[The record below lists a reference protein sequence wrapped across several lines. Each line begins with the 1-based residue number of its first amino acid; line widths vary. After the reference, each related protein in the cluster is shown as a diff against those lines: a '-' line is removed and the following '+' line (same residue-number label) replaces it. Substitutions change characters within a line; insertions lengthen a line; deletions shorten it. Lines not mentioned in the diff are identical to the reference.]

1 MDMGDIAS
9 NPIAQLAFLILSA
22 AGGYQVWR
30 KQQPNDAKERADS
43 EGQIAALGTWKELL
57 EGERA
62 ARLRSDERAD
72 KFAAER
78 NEAREELWELRG
90 QMRAMSETLAAQAA
104 EVAKLREVLAAQAA
118 EAAHLREQLQQLKEQ
133 IHAQ

>member
-1 MDMGDIAS
+1 MDMGDIAG

-30 KQQPNDAKERADS
+30 KQQPTDAKERADS

-62 ARLRSDERAD
+62 ARLKAEERAD

-78 NEAREELWELRG
+78 NEALKELWEMKG
-90 QMRAMSETLAAQAA
+90 QLKAMNETLAAQTA
-104 EVAKLREVLAAQAA
+104 ELASLRDQV
-118 EAAHLREQLQQLKEQ
+118 RQLKEQ
-133 IHAQ
+133 LHAQ

>member
-1 MDMGDIAS
+1 MDMGDIAG

-30 KQQPNDAKERADS
+30 KQQPTDAKERADS

-62 ARLRSDERAD
+62 ARVKAEERAD

-78 NEAREELWELRG
+78 NEALKELWEMKG
-90 QMRAMSETLAAQAA
+90 QIKAMNDTLAAQTA
-104 EVAKLREVLAAQAA
+104 ELSSLRDQV
-118 EAAHLREQLQQLKEQ
+118 RQLKEQ
-133 IHAQ
+133 LHAQ

>member
-1 MDMGDIAS
+1 MDMGDIAG
-9 NPIAQLAFLILSA
+9 NPIAQLAFLVLSA

-30 KQQPNDAKERADS
+30 KQQPTDAKERADS

-62 ARLRSDERAD
+62 ARLKAEERAD

-78 NEAREELWELRG
+78 NEALKELWEMRG
-90 QMRAMSETLAAQAA
+90 QLRAMNETLAAQTA
-104 EVAKLREVLAAQAA
+104 ELSSLRDQV
-118 EAAHLREQLQQLKEQ
+118 RQLKEQ
-133 IHAQ
+133 LHAQ

>member
-1 MDMGDIAS
+1 MDMGDIAG

-30 KQQPNDAKERADS
+30 KQQPTDAKERADS

-62 ARLRSDERAD
+62 ARVKAEERAD

-78 NEAREELWELRG
+78 NEALKELWEMKG
-90 QMRAMSETLAAQAA
+90 QLKAMNETLAAQTT
-104 EVAKLREVLAAQAA
+104 ELGSLRDQV
-118 EAAHLREQLQQLKEQ
+118 RQLKEQ
-133 IHAQ
+133 IHAS

>member
-1 MDMGDIAS
+1 MDMGDIAG

-30 KQQPNDAKERADS
+30 KQQPTDAKERADS

-62 ARLRSDERAD
+62 ARVKAEERAD

-78 NEAREELWELRG
+78 SEALKELWEMRG
-90 QMRAMSETLAAQAA
+90 QLRAMNETLAAQTA
-104 EVAKLREVLAAQAA
+104 ELSSLRDQV
-118 EAAHLREQLQQLKEQ
+118 RQLKEQ
-133 IHAQ
+133 LHGQ

>member
-1 MDMGDIAS
+1 MDMGDIAG

-30 KQQPNDAKERADS
+30 KQQPTDAKERADS

-62 ARLRSDERAD
+62 ARLKAEERAD

-78 NEAREELWELRG
+78 NEALKELWEMRG
-90 QMRAMSETLAAQAA
+90 QLRAMHETLAAQTA
-104 EVAKLREVLAAQAA
+104 ELSSLRDQV
-118 EAAHLREQLQQLKEQ
+118 RQLKEQ
-133 IHAQ
+133 LHAQ

>member
-1 MDMGDIAS
+1 MDMGDIAG

-30 KQQPNDAKERADS
+30 KQQPTDAKERADS

-62 ARLRSDERAD
+62 ARVKAEERAD

-78 NEAREELWELRG
+78 NEALKELWEMKG
-90 QMRAMSETLAAQAA
+90 QLKAMNETLAAQTSELGA
-104 EVAKLREVLAAQAA
+104 LRDQV
-118 EAAHLREQLQQLKEQ
+118 RQLKEQ
-133 IHAQ
+133 IHAS

>member
-1 MDMGDIAS
+1 MDMGDIAG

-30 KQQPNDAKERADS
+30 KQQPTDAKERADS

-62 ARLRSDERAD
+62 ARVKAEERAD

-78 NEAREELWELRG
+78 NEALKELWEMKG
-90 QMRAMSETLAAQAA
+90 QLKAMNETLAAQTA
-104 EVAKLREVLAAQAA
+104 ELALLRDQV
-118 EAAHLREQLQQLKEQ
+118 RQLKEQ
-133 IHAQ
+133 LHAQ

>member
-1 MDMGDIAS
+1 MDMGDIAG

-30 KQQPNDAKERADS
+30 KQQPTDAKERADS

-62 ARLRSDERAD
+62 ARLKAEERAD

-78 NEAREELWELRG
+78 NEALQELWEMKG
-90 QMRAMSETLAAQAA
+90 QLKAMNETLAAQTA
-104 EVAKLREVLAAQAA
+104 ELSSLRDQV
-118 EAAHLREQLQQLKEQ
+118 RQLKEQ
-133 IHAQ
+133 LHAQ

>member
-1 MDMGDIAS
+1 MDMGDIAG

-30 KQQPNDAKERADS
+30 KQQPTDAKERADS

-62 ARLRSDERAD
+62 ARLKAEERAD

-78 NEAREELWELRG
+78 NEALKELWEMKG
-90 QMRAMSETLAAQAA
+90 QLKAMNETLAAQTA
-104 EVAKLREVLAAQAA
+104 ELSSLRDQV
-118 EAAHLREQLQQLKEQ
+118 RQLKEQ
-133 IHAQ
+133 LHAQ

>member
-1 MDMGDIAS
+1 MDMGDIAG

-30 KQQPNDAKERADS
+30 KQQPTDAKERADS

-62 ARLRSDERAD
+62 ARVKAEERAD

-78 NEAREELWELRG
+78 NEALKELWEMRG
-90 QMRAMSETLAAQAA
+90 QLRAMNETLAAQTA
-104 EVAKLREVLAAQAA
+104 ELALLRDQV
-118 EAAHLREQLQQLKEQ
+118 RQLKEQ
-133 IHAQ
+133 LHAQ

>member
-1 MDMGDIAS
+1 MDMGDIAG

-30 KQQPNDAKERADS
+30 KQQPTDAKERADS

-62 ARLRSDERAD
+62 ARAEERAARVKAEERAD

-78 NEAREELWELRG
+78 NEALKELWEMKG
-90 QMRAMSETLAAQAA
+90 QIKAMNDTLAAQTA
-104 EVAKLREVLAAQAA
+104 ELSSLRDQV
-118 EAAHLREQLQQLKEQ
+118 RQLKEQ
-133 IHAQ
+133 LHAQ

>member
-1 MDMGDIAS
+1 MDVGDLAS
-9 NPIAQLAFLILSA
+9 NPIAQIVFLILSA

-30 KQQPNDAKERADS
+30 AKQPTEAKERADS
-43 EGQIAALGTWKELL
+43 SGQIAALATWQALL

-62 ARLRSDERAD
+62 ARVKAEERAD

-78 NEAREELWELRG
+78 NEALQEVWEMKG
-90 QMRAMSETLAAQAA
+90 QLKAMNETLSAQSA
-104 EVAKLREVLAAQAA
+104 ELGSLRDLV
-118 EAAHLREQLQQLKEQ
+118 RQLKEQ

>member
-1 MDMGDIAS
+1 MDMGDIAG

-30 KQQPNDAKERADS
+30 KQQPTDAKERADS

-62 ARLRSDERAD
+62 ARLKAEERAD

-78 NEAREELWELRG
+78 NEALKELWEMKG
-90 QMRAMSETLAAQAA
+90 QLKAMNETLAAQAA
-104 EVAKLREVLAAQAA
+104 ELSSLRDQV
-118 EAAHLREQLQQLKEQ
+118 RQLKEQ
-133 IHAQ
+133 LHAQ